1 MAFRSDTVPRETSEE
16 ERPTEDDIARKKLGP
31 RGVPGEPSPTK
42 ITPQAEKEMPKSGE
56 FDGHTA

>member
-1 MAFRSDTVPRETSEE
+1 MPRQSKEQ
-16 ERPTEDDIARKKLGP
+16 ERPSEDDIAREKLGP

-42 ITPQAEKEMPKSGE
+42 MTPQAEKNIPKVGE